1 MALAKFGP
9 QQFIFFLLTCALYL
23 AGCRPEPATI
33 SPTSIA
39 TVAPTTP
46 RPSRPP
52 NPTSAPTATAK
63 VIQVTPGADEVVCP
77 RPETLPDTEV
87 DISGPPFC
95 IVWVDPFDDETG
107 YRVHLDYFQS
117 GERFIYEVGPDT
129 EQLLLPE
136 ADAPHPEGPFEQCR
150 NRQELTV
157 TVLALR
163 NGTTWPVNSMTMQTE
178 CGSVEDSDE

>member
-1 MALAKFGP
+1 MALAKSRP
-9 QQFIFFLLTCALYL
+9 QQFILFLLVCTLCL
-23 AGCRPEPATI
+23 AGCQVGTG
-33 SPTSIA
+33 ST
-39 TVAPTTP
+39 APTGMAPAGHTPTP
-46 RPSRPP
+46 RPTLTPI
-52 NPTSAPTATAK
+52 PTPALTATAK
-63 VIQVTPGADEVVCP
+63 VVQVTPGADEVVCD

-163 NGTTWPVNSMTMQTE
+163 NGTTWPVNSMTLQSE
-178 CGSVEDSDE
+178 CQDGS